1 MSVTNKT
8 IRDLENAAMEAV
20 QAMNE
25 LTELLEGVGS
35 VFLRDQRIAN
45 RLERLRI
52 ASAEL
57 DRAETACSRERTLTM
72 SEEDMREEFAALGL
86 DWDETTERGQAH
98 LQKLLAEY
106 DADKIR
112 VGASVDGGRPRSGF
126 KIPDAPAVPQPR
138 TVLDIPPDPSGEA
151 VVRLDEDRLAL
162 CTDMAV
168 AEAGRRLTVLDV
180 PPDTSEP
187 MPFVRSGAD
196 PQLLDLPIGHHQ
208 AGLGDGGKSE
218 TESYFDGIERFKRI
232 AEARAVL
239 KANDWVEDGSGEW
252 SPAASETWAI
262 NINREECSP
271 AILRALAVLAE
282 EAQS

>member
-25 LTELLEGVGS
+25 LTELLEGGRS

-45 RLERLRI
+45 RVERLRI

-72 SEEDMREEFAALGL
+72 SEEDMREEFAVLDL

-112 VGASVDGGRPRSGF
+112 VGASVDDGRPRSGF
-126 KIPDAPAVPQPR
+126 KIPDAPAEPQPRR

-151 VVRLDEDRLAL
+151 VVRLD
-162 CTDMAV
+162 
-168 AEAGRRLTVLDV
+168 
-180 PPDTSEP
+180 
-187 MPFVRSGAD
+187 
-196 PQLLDLPIGHHQ
+196 LPLGHQ
-208 AGLGDGGKSE
+208 PGGLGDGGKSDRE
-218 TESYFDGIERFKRI
+218 TWLATCGDLWRSALDPRLANYDGLERSKRI
-232 AEARAVL
+232 AEARALL
-239 KANDWVEDGSGEW
+239 KANGWVESEPGMW
-252 SPAASETWAI
+252 SPAPHLGWAI
-262 NINREECSP
+262 DLNRELRLRNGPTCTNSPVCSP
-271 AILRALAVLAE
+271 SILRALAILAE
-282 EAQS
+282 EVQS